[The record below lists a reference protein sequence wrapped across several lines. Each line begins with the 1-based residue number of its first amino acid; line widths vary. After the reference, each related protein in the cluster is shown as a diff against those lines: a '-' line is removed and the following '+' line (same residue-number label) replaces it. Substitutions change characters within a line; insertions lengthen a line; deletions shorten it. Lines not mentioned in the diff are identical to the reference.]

1 MKKLILLIVMFLLL
15 LGGTIGSLM
24 FLETGPFKP
33 KKGEIKKIKQKTLK
47 DTTQFIDMDPLAMPI
62 FRGNRV
68 AATIQIQIKLETNN
82 KDKAEEINEKMPIL
96 TDAFIRD
103 LHSFMPRLLRVK
115 ERVDVLI
122 IKQRLQ
128 MVSDRVLGKGI
139 VSNVLVQSLIN
150 QPR

>member
-1 MKKLILLIVMFLLL
+1 